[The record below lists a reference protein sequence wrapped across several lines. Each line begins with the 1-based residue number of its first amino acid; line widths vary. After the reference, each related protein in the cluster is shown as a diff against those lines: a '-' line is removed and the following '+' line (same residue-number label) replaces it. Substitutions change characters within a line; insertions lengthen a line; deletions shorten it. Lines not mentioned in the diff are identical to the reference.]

1 MVGRRGF
8 AGGIGADFLEEVMLE
23 LGLEGWIKVS
33 HGCVERALGHKEQ
46 SVQ

>member
-1 MVGRRGF
+1 MVGRRGL

-33 HGCVERALGHKEQ
+33 HGCVERALGYKEQ
-46 SVQ
+46 SLQ